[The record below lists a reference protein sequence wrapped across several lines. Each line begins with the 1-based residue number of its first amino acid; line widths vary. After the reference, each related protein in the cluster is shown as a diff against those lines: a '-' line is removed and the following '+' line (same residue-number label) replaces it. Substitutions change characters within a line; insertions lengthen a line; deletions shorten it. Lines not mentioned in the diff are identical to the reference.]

1 MSIGDVTPRNTWKA
15 FPKIA
20 LYNETDQ
27 KAHQA
32 ATSPHNDLPEPT
44 AGQKESGD
52 YAKGH
57 VTIAGLPIAIE
68 NPQGSTRRGV
78 DADGQEW
85 SVTMRTHYGYLVG
98 TLGADGDEVDVI
110 LMPGTEPDFAG
121 DVYVIE
127 QIDPSTGEFDEHKVV
142 IGAFDEDQ
150 AIEAYHANY
159 DDDWQ
164 GFGGIKSLDMA
175 AFKEWLSQPPDGMM
189 FDSLGQGI
197 GAITE
202 QDVQDDP
209 LGVLDACLGVL
220 EARQAAIN
228 NVRADWRTSQPLVR
242 RYANQLVAAGVIKR
256 EDLKPVWS
264 EINSLINAIER
275 SLGLAITNMLAGTVG
290 HDGLPDG
297 QVMPTTM
304 DEKANVLQKYGFIT
318 EVHGRW
324 KYSTQNGKY
333 PHLSAD
339 TEAKAVESA
348 WPWFIKSKTSEL
360 RTKEQK
366 YTDSVAEFQAR
377 MDKKYGGMSDAD
389 LQKEITRLTAIKDS
403 LHAAGRREFNGNG
416 DRRTSAAVA
425 NDGAREAGEILMH
438 LRSYVASKPALASEG
453 VGGFSGNDDQNIKYL
468 SNKILADQNL
478 VQQARVNNKDSLADY
493 WLGTKS
499 PIFDIILNDIDSLDA
514 DFVNRIFND
523 ASFKKSFINKLI
535 DYITPILPSADDVHL
550 LQDAKPIKDSPS
562 IQADGLLPFPWDEV
576 NQGFYHSTRN
586 SEATTNGF
594 NQRYIDT
601 VRGAMEKARPHIETV
616 EQQVAFDQANSE
628 LQAQF
633 ISKIKRL
640 AASRSGV
647 YSGFMAGG
655 SKLNTRQVERRGNSF
670 DKTAIEIEKWMDNTA
685 PDFIYDAVRSAMN
698 NEQRQ
703 RERQQQQDA
712 ADTVV
717 DQAAMDLW
725 GLLTS
730 TLPTK
735 FAGSEVKAIGFSR
748 DGLPSSLTIGGGWD
762 PIKFTSLYKNKPYS
776 VETLVNRLKA
786 KGFDVP
792 TKASQIKKSGSQTGT
807 KKMTFNPDYK
817 TITMDE
823 WKRKSRDY
831 KTIKDGQRY
840 IFGMTESGASG
851 LIPVNVVKSLAAFDS
866 IGSELQGITDQD
878 IQDDPLAVLDL
889 CLGVLDVQS
898 SAIMPTGRENT
909 VKTAKGTKIGTKF
922 MVIEAD
928 QLITSHDA
936 SGKENPLFPQE
947 LQPRDRSREASQTW
961 VQKVAANLDP
971 DSLGRTGRA
980 DSGAPIIGS
989 DRVVESG
996 NGRSMA
1002 IKLAYERGTAEEYR
1016 QFILDDA
1023 EYFGLDPDAIEA
1035 MNQPVLVRVRTTDI
1049 DRRVFTVEANQDD
1062 KLTFSATERARSDA
1076 KRLDDNLIGLFAP
1089 GEDGDLLT
1097 SGNQRFIQGFLKSLG
1112 DTESAQ
1118 YMTTDGKPTK
1128 ALVDRIKAAVFS
1140 KAYNDDRLLEMM
1152 ADETKPEIQNVL
1164 NALGAAAPRF
1174 IEAQAYGRM
1183 ATESV
1188 AEQVVDSIEQSLD
1201 QRVVDA
1207 VVNATNVLLAS
1218 RAVGQDIT
1226 EYVRQ
1231 QGLFEDID
1239 EGVAALAVFLAK
1251 NGRSAKR
1258 MGIAFKAMAD
1268 FVKND
1273 ALDQT
1278 NNGLFG
1284 EPMPPSMVDVVAAAN
1299 HRLVSI
1305 YGDEQNNNI
1314 GLFDS
1319 LKYDEVVQA
1328 EDAITRRIKTC
1339 LLKIEGFEKSENGIK
1354 YQNHRELLFGHY
1366 DDSKNSKILTCWEGE
1381 HDLVFEIGGYDQI
1394 EIDDLIKDVC
1404 DRLAVSASAT
1414 QGLFDGMS
1422 SSFPTFVE
1430 TATFSK
1436 KASIFLEYEQVN
1448 LLEFMLI
1455 ENPERGDV
1463 ISGGRGLRKIRLPR
1477 PGTGKSGGVRVIYY
1491 LANQHGKIVL
1501 LDLYPKSEKDNL
1513 SRSELESLVKAA
1525 QEYM

>member
-1 MSIGDVTPRNTWKA
+1 MSIGDITPRDAWKT
-15 FPKIA
+15 FPRMA
-20 LYNETDQ
+20 LYHETDQ

-32 ATSPHNDLPEPT
+32 ATSPHNALPEPT
-44 AGQKESGD
+44 PDQRESGE
-52 YAKGH
+52 YTKGH

-68 NPQGSTRRGV
+68 NPQWSTRSGV

-85 SVTMRTHYGYLVG
+85 SVTMRTHYGYLES

-142 IGAFDEDQ
+142 LGAFDEDQ

-159 DDDWQ
+159 DADWQ

-197 GAITE
+197 GAITD

-209 LGVLDACLGVL
+209 LGVLDTCLGVL
-220 EARQAAIN
+220 EARQN
-228 NVRADWRTSQPLVR
+228 
-242 RYANQLVAAGVIKR
+242 
-256 EDLKPVWS
+256 
-264 EINSLINAIER
+264 
-275 SLGLAITNMLAGTVG
+275 
-290 HDGLPDG
+290 
-297 QVMPTTM
+297 
-304 DEKANVLQKYGFIT
+304 
-318 EVHGRW
+318 
-324 KYSTQNGKY
+324 
-333 PHLSAD
+333 
-339 TEAKAVESA
+339 
-348 WPWFIKSKTSEL
+348 
-360 RTKEQK
+360 
-366 YTDSVAEFQAR
+366 
-377 MDKKYGGMSDAD
+377 
-389 LQKEITRLTAIKDS
+389 
-403 LHAAGRREFNGNG
+403 
-416 DRRTSAAVA
+416 
-425 NDGAREAGEILMH
+425 
-438 LRSYVASKPALASEG
+438 
-453 VGGFSGNDDQNIKYL
+453 DQNIKYL

-601 VRGAMEKARPHIETV
+601 VRGAMEKARPHVETV

-670 DKTAIEIEKWMDNTA
+670 DKTAIEIEKWMSNTA
-685 PDFIYDAVRSAMN
+685 PDFIYGAVRSAMN

-703 RERQQQQDA
+703 RERQQQQDS
-712 ADTVV
+712 ADAVV

-735 FAGSEVKAIGFSR
+735 FAGNEVKGIGFSR

-792 TKASQIKKSGSQTGT
+792 TKASQIKKSRSQTGT
-807 KKMTFNPDYK
+807 KNTTFNPDYK

-823 WKRKSRDY
+823 WKRKSSDY
-831 KTIKDGQRY
+831 KSIKDGQRY
-840 IFGMTESGASG
+840 IFGMTESGAAG

-1016 QFILDDA
+1016 QFIIDDA

-1299 HRLVSI
+1299 HRLVSV

-1314 GLFDS
+1314 GLFDDLCFDS
-1319 LKYDEVVQA
+1319 IGVNLDSSDEAERLGFLANELMNLVGSANEKTNQKLTIYQLTPEQSELVALSTGFKGVNSFINVTSSTVQHIKNHHPEVGEKEWLDLIQMVRHFDGVFLCRKNPKGGRRIAFVRFLKNGQAKLWAVNAFAGGKKNPSQMNLVTHYQNDAVKLLRKALDTA
-1328 EDAITRRIKTC
+1328 EDKNAVLTLGAMVGLN
-1339 LLKIEGFEKSENGIK
+1339 LLK
-1354 YQNHRELLFGHY
+1354 
-1366 DDSKNSKILTCWEGE
+1366 D
-1381 HDLVFEIGGYDQI
+1381 
-1394 EIDDLIKDVC
+1394 
-1404 DRLAVSASAT
+1404 
-1414 QGLFDGMS
+1414 
-1422 SSFPTFVE
+1422 
-1430 TATFSK
+1430 
-1436 KASIFLEYEQVN
+1436 
-1448 LLEFMLI
+1448 
-1455 ENPERGDV
+1455 
-1463 ISGGRGLRKIRLPR
+1463 
-1477 PGTGKSGGVRVIYY
+1477 
-1491 LANQHGKIVL
+1491 
-1501 LDLYPKSEKDNL
+1501 
-1513 SRSELESLVKAA
+1513 
-1525 QEYM
+1525 